1 MTETIDTR
9 QLILDAA
16 MKRILHYGYAK
27 TTMSEIARDC
37 DMSAGNIYRF
47 FASKIDIAEAM
58 ARKFHT
64 DGFQAFAAFARE
76 DGPAAERFRR
86 FFMYA
91 LEQTFEKVESDAK
104 ILEVADVLKQERP
117 TYYNEHLAQE
127 RIYLV
132 KILNDGT
139 ESGEFRQVD
148 NPEETT
154 EFMQSA
160 LMKYRYPQ
168 LFSKLPLPKLK
179 RELEGVLSLLLAGLS
194 ASATEL

>member
-1 MTETIDTR
+1 MTEMTDTR

-47 FASKIDIAEAM
+47 FASKLDIAEAM
-58 ARKFHT
+58 ARNFNT
-64 DGFQAFAAFARE
+64 AGFQAYAEFARE

-86 FFMYA
+86 FFKYA
-91 LEQTFEKVESDAK
+91 LEGTFEKIDNDAK

-132 KILNDGT
+132 KILNDGI
-139 ESGEFRQVD
+139 ESGEFRQVA
-148 NPEETT
+148 NPEEIT

-168 LFSKLPLPKLK
+168 LFSKLSLPELE
-179 RELEGVLSLLLAGLS
+179 RELSGVMSLLLAGLS
-194 ASATEL
+194 VSATEL

>member
-64 DGFQAFAAFARE
+64 DAFQAFAAFARE
-76 DGPAAERFRR
+76 DGPASERFRR

-91 LEQTFEKVESDAK
+91 LEQTFEKVENDAK

-132 KILNDGT
+132 KILNDGA

>member
-16 MKRILHYGYAK
+16 IKRILHYGYAK

-64 DGFQAFAAFARE
+64 DGFQAFASFARE

-91 LEQTFEKVESDAK
+91 LEQTFERVENDAK

-132 KILNDGT
+132 KILNDGAD
-139 ESGEFRQVD
+139 SGEFRQTD
-148 NPEETT
+148 NPEETA

-168 LFSKLPLPKLK
+168 LFSKLSLPKLK

>member
-1 MTETIDTR
+1 MNETNDTR
-9 QLILDAA
+9 QQILDAA

-27 TTMSEIARDC
+27 TTMSEIAKDC

-58 ARKFHT
+58 ARNFNT
-64 DGFQAFAAFARE
+64 AGFQAYAEFARE
-76 DGPAAERFRR
+76 DGPAAERFRQ
-86 FFMYA
+86 FFAYA
-91 LEQTFEKVESDAK
+91 LERTFEKIENDAK
-104 ILEVADVLKQERP
+104 ILEVADVLKHERP

-132 KILNDGT
+132 KILNDGI
-139 ESGEFRQVD
+139 EGGEFRQVA
-148 NPEETT
+148 NSEETT

-168 LFSKLPLPKLK
+168 LFSMLTLPQLK